1 MAQVTLTMLRTA
13 PSGIRTRLAAAFYRQ
28 CGDVAA
34 GRDDRCGAAADELG
48 SEPGEALVMSV
59 RIAVI
64 DAHALSFGEARL
76 RQAAMEFREEMR
88 RLGPRPAAEE
98 TEKRGRRLRPRR
110 ACLERRRHAGA
121 EDELPPPHSITASD
135 RARSVGGIV
144 RPRDFAVLR
153 LMTESSAAPP
163 ESAQKFRRLM
173 CSLAVRQYG
182 RRLRPSVPR
191 SHALR
196 SGETRRPLTFK
207 GKARPPEESGLLVHG
222 RLPKHLPSQPKDH
235 APTGAG
241 LVQVD
246 DPKRTTGVRFR
257 IVRSCFSAP
266 LDRGVEN

>member
-1 MAQVTLTMLRTA
+1 
-13 PSGIRTRLAAAFYRQ
+13 
-28 CGDVAA
+28 
-34 GRDDRCGAAADELG
+34 
-48 SEPGEALVMSV
+48 MSV

-64 DAHALSFGEARL
+64 DAHALSFGETGFRE
-76 RQAAMEFREEMR
+76 AAVEFREEIR

-98 TEKRGRRLRPRR
+98 TEERGRRLRPRR
-110 ACLERRRHAGA
+110 ACLERRRGADA
-121 EDELPPPHSITASD
+121 EDELPPPHSITASE

-153 LMTESSAAPP
+153 LMTESSAAPLRAR
-163 ESAQKFRRLM
+163 ENSAASCASSPVGR
-173 CSLAVRQYG
+173 YG
-182 RRLRPSVPR
+182 RKLRPSVPR
-191 SHALR
+191 SHALQ

-246 DPKRTTGVRFR
+246 DPKRTT
-257 IVRSCFSAP
+257 
-266 LDRGVEN
+266 